1 MKTSTT
7 SCPIRERD
15 LVGKRAPES
24 VCARERSYTGATDD
38 LIPLRERRRAPSIRT
53 WKRAATH
60 PCGGHAMQGSGYGG
74 SRPERI
80 GAGAARAQSA
90 SRWARLD
97 KVHTRIPN
105 GCLLMY

>member
-7 SCPIRERD
+7 SCPIREGD

-60 PCGGHAMQGSGYGG
+60 PCGGHAIAKQ
-74 SRPERI
+74 RLR
-80 GAGAARAQSA
+80 RKQT
-90 SRWARLD
+90 WANRC
-97 KVHTRIPN
+97 RR
-105 GCLLMY
+105 G

>member
-1 MKTSTT
+1 MIKTSTT
-7 SCPIRERD
+7 SCPIREGD
-15 LVGKRAPES
+15 LVGKSAPES

-60 PCGGHAMQGSGYGG
+60 PEVATPLQSSGYGG

-80 GAGAARAQSA
+80 GAGVARAQSA
-90 SRWARLD
+90 SRWALLD

-105 GCLLMY
+105 GCLLY